1 MCLSSPR
8 IFGYFQGNLRLV
20 RVKVAFEI
28 GRSLLKRTEQG
39 TPFQVEKTA
48 WLKPRAGKGC
58 CVLRG
63 MTSDPAL
70 GHSFSN
76 KKFFVVQAPNHVQLF
91 ATLGTAAYQASL
103 SITNS

>member
-48 WLKPRAGKGC
+48 WQSAAELWKD
-58 CVLRG
+58 
-63 MTSDPAL
+63 TS
-70 GHSFSN
+70 
-76 KKFFVVQAPNHVQLF
+76 VF
-91 ATLGTAAYQASL
+91 AEGWTFGL
-103 SITNS
+103 